1 MRAVPAGGEIITI
14 FEGLETY
21 SRAEVELLNW
31 FYRCFPNAPDWRAW
45 LQEGLGS
52 FLRAPAGTSIHV
64 KQSRQAEAEIL
75 QTYHFEQDRVEIG
88 REPDNDI
95 VLSQAT
101 IGRHHARILKRH
113 GGYLLED
120 LGSAAGTYLNGKK
133 LEPNSAAPL
142 LADDTFMIFPHHF
155 EVSIQEMWNSE
166 PAIQLTQPKVAAATW
181 RTWQTNRRSN
191 LCLFAVKVH
200 PAVGVIPFTVN
211 RAFLETV
218 VHRLTRL
225 PVEHLV
231 ASDAG
236 LFELLLL
243 SALERANCE
252 LKFPFQFSLVD
263 FEPLP
268 DDEQGMGVE
277 CSIGLSGAT
286 GVFRFF
292 LPVPLLD
299 RMRVE
304 PGRLDPQFHKSIT
317 WRVFAMLGYADLSL
331 SDLGGLE
338 AGDIIVPVH
347 DPALL
352 LPGCGGPS
360 ERGWRFLETGEQPTR
375 LQIQSYFTR
384 STLMP
389 SEENGGDG
397 APVMAKPDFA
407 TLPVRL
413 HVVLGQLEMSLA
425 QLNAIVPGSIVE
437 LDREK
442 SEPVQIAI
450 NGKIAG
456 QGDLIE
462 VEGKLGVRITGW
474 TLE

>member
-1 MRAVPAGGEIITI
+1 MKAVPAGGEITV

-31 FYRCFPNAPDWRAW
+31 FYRSFPNAPDWRAW
-45 LQEGLGS
+45 VQDGLGS
-52 FLRAPAGTSIHV
+52 FLPVPAGTSIHV
-64 KQSRQAEAEIL
+64 KQTRQVEDEIL
-75 QTYHFEQDRVEIG
+75 QNYHFEQDRVGIG

-95 VLSQAT
+95 VLSQVT

-113 GGYLLED
+113 GSYLLED
-120 LGSAAGTYLNGKK
+120 LGSSAGTYLNGKK
-133 LEPNSAAPL
+133 LEQNSAVPL
-142 LADDTFMIFPHHF
+142 QAGDTFMIFPHQF
-155 EVSIQEMWNSE
+155 EVSIQEIWDSE
-166 PAIQLTQPKVAAATW
+166 PAIQLTEPKVFAATW
-181 RTWQTNRRSN
+181 RAWETGRHSSVCR
-191 LCLFAVKVH
+191 LAVKVH
-200 PAVGVIPFTVN
+200 PAVGVIPLTVN
-211 RAFLETV
+211 RAFLDAV

-225 PVEHLV
+225 PANHLV

-243 SALERANCE
+243 CALEPANCK
-252 LKFPFQFSLVD
+252 LKFPFQFSLID
-263 FEPLP
+263 FERLP
-268 DDEQGMGVE
+268 DNEQGIGVE

-292 LPVPLLD
+292 LPVSLLT
-299 RMRVE
+299 RMQLE
-304 PGRLDPQFHKSIT
+304 PGRVDTQFQKSIS

-331 SDLGGLE
+331 SDLSDLE
-338 AGDIIVPVH
+338 VGDVLVPVH
-347 DPALL
+347 DPTLL
-352 LPGCGGPS
+352 LPSSGGRS
-360 ERGWRFLETGEQPTR
+360 ERGWQFLQTGERQTQ

-389 SEENGGDG
+389 NEEIGGDS
-397 APVMAKPDFA
+397 APVMAKPDLT

-413 HVVLGQLEMSLA
+413 HVVLGQVEMSLA
-425 QLNAIVPGSIVE
+425 ELNTIVPGSIVE
-437 LDREK
+437 LNREK

-456 QGDLIE
+456 RGDLIE

-474 TLE
+474 TFE